1 MYLSTYSSLYFIIDT
16 YHLEFSTVKVSLERS
31 TRKTIK
37 HKPELDA
44 YALNPSFKTY
54 QPILDIDKLDINI
67 DLVAESV
74 GMTSSVCSF
83 IQKCYRLQELYFS
96 IHANFFRN
104 LSTSCPNLKELR
116 LRDITTYN
124 NVPGDDR
131 HIIDLKDMTLQS
143 LWLTLAHEKRS
154 YYRMR
159 FERYIEIPLKEEM
172 QLLDFDSEDHY
183 SVFCHHIDE
192 LVLNPSVNPPDY

>member
-67 DLVAESV
+67 DLVKCNDNRDTAEYV
-74 GMTSSVCSF
+74 DTLLTNNFMPAIILPTWITS
-83 IQKCYRLQELYFS
+83 
-96 IHANFFRN
+96 
-104 LSTSCPNLKELR
+104 
-116 LRDITTYN
+116 
-124 NVPGDDR
+124 
-131 HIIDLKDMTLQS
+131 
-143 LWLTLAHEKRS
+143 
-154 YYRMR
+154 
-159 FERYIEIPLKEEM
+159 
-172 QLLDFDSEDHY
+172 
-183 SVFCHHIDE
+183 
-192 LVLNPSVNPPDY
+192 

>member
-96 IHANFFRN
+96 V
-104 LSTSCPNLKELR
+104 R
-116 LRDITTYN
+116 LWNHFTAEPI
-124 NVPGDDR
+124 
-131 HIIDLKDMTLQS
+131 
-143 LWLTLAHEKRS
+143 AHYKV
-154 YYRMR
+154 
-159 FERYIEIPLKEEM
+159 YI
-172 QLLDFDSEDHY
+172 F
-183 SVFCHHIDE
+183 
-192 LVLNPSVNPPDY
+192 VNPRSMPTSFVTFLLAVRI